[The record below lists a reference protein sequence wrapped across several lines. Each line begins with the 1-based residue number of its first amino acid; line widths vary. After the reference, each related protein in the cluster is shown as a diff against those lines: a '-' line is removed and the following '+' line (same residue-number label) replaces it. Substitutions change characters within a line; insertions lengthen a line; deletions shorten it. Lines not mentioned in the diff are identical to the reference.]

1 MLINMQRPWHINK
14 TACKTFQP
22 LLMWTYL
29 KEMGGEEIN
38 SDYLER
44 ACNYKNLVVWT
55 AIYGR
60 HPRCFLSAFYMFS
73 FKKYIFAVCKYINIL
88 KLPGKKAKKMSSQFV
103 ILDLLLKKTGWNVD
117 DRHKKKCFSVVFSFL
132 SRVHWCRNTN
142 DHFKG
147 MIGGLYP
154 INHTANYT
162 HSFLPNNTNVQT
174 HHYESSHISFT
185 PDSTV
190 KLSVL
195 FGWKLKR
202 GKKRLS
208 WRKYSITAG

>member
-73 FKKYIFAVCKYINIL
+73 FKKYIFAVCKYIIIL
-88 KLPGKKAKKMSSQFV
+88 KLPRKKTKKNVLPICNSRSSV
-103 ILDLLLKKTGWNVD
+103 KKKTGWNVD
-117 DRHKKKCFSVVFSFL
+117 DRHKKSVFPLFSAFY
-132 SRVHWCRNTN
+132 RVCIDAKIQMT
-142 DHFKG
+142 
-147 MIGGLYP
+147 I
-154 INHTANYT
+154 
-162 HSFLPNNTNVQT
+162 
-174 HHYESSHISFT
+174 
-185 PDSTV
+185 
-190 KLSVL
+190 
-195 FGWKLKR
+195 LKA
-202 GKKRLS
+202 
-208 WRKYSITAG
+208 W